1 MIKRKKL
8 FGWRNSK
15 NYPDCLARYRL
26 LGFDIGVV
34 ISLTKRTCVSLSIH
48 LNKTL
53 PIYSV
58 VNNTIKYSYMGINTN
73 LKVPYILLICRTL
86 YITFMMGCL
95 IFTGHTVVYL
105 FVKHKIL
112 WINDKFAS

>member
-34 ISLTKRTCVSLSIH
+34 ILLTKRTCVSLSIH

-73 LKVPYILLICRTL
+73 LKVPYILLICCIL

-112 WINDKFAS
+112 WIDDKFAS